1 MITHDLI
8 QGSPEWQLFRVNYH
22 GASEAAAMLGLSSH
36 TTRAELLRMKY
47 LNDAKQFS
55 DWVQRHVLDYGHQVE
70 AMARPLVEQVIGTEL
85 YPVTCSLG
93 RLSASLDG
101 LTMAEDVAF
110 EHKQWNVELA
120 AAVAQGQLPDEFMP
134 QCQQIMLVTG
144 AEKVMFVV
152 SDGTVDNMVMMEVFP
167 DKAWQD
173 RIVGGWNTFMGD
185 LVDYELPAVEV
196 KPAADPIMSLP
207 ALSIQING
215 QVVASNLD
223 DFKARADAFIASI
236 KTELLTDEDFAQAEA
251 TVKFCADAEQAL
263 AIGKKSALAQ
273 MEDVDYLMRTVDHI
287 SEQMRAKRLALEKL
301 VDAKKKSIREGII
314 EKAMR
319 EFAAHVAGLEDEIKP
334 IRLIVQARD
343 FAGAM
348 RGRRTIA
355 TLRNAA
361 DTELAAGKITVD
373 ALAKG
378 IRSRL
383 AWYREHAAGHELLF
397 ADLQN
402 LIQKA
407 DDDFKLAVM
416 ARLKAHQDAEAAKAA
431 LVAMPGSGSGGGT
444 GTSSGTMMSVS
455 VGYGGGG
462 VGGGGGPRSG
472 APTLRLGDICERLR
486 FTVNAE
492 FLASLGFSATQVKG
506 AKLFHEADF
515 PLICAAICRH
525 ISAVQAQHKA
535 AA

>member
-8 QGSPEWQLFRVNYH
+8 QGSAEWQLFRLNYH

-47 LNDAKQFS
+47 LNDPKQFS
-55 DWVQRHVLDYGHQVE
+55 DGVQRHVLDYGHEVE

-85 YPVTCSLG
+85 YPVTCSIG
-93 RLSASLDG
+93 KLSASLDG
-101 LTMAEDVAF
+101 LTMAEDVAM
-110 EHKQWNVELA
+110 EHKQMNLDLA
-120 AAVAQGQLPDEFMP
+120 AAVAQGQLPDEYMP

-152 SDGTVDNMVMMEVFP
+152 SDGTVDNMVMMEVLP
-167 DKAWQD
+167 DAAWQQ
-173 RIVGGWNTFMGD
+173 RIVDGWSQFDRD
-185 LVDYELPAVEV
+185 LAAYTLPAVEV

-236 KTELLTDEDFAQAEA
+236 KTELTTDEDFAQAEV
-251 TVKFCADAEQAL
+251 TVKFCADAELAL

-301 VDAKKKSIREGII
+301 VEAKKKSIREGII

-319 EFAAHVAGLEDEIKP
+319 EFAAHVAELEDEIKP
-334 IRLIVQARD
+334 IKLIVQARD

-348 RGRRTIA
+348 RGKRTIA

-373 ALAKG
+373 ALAKS
-378 IRSRL
+378 IRGRL
-383 AWYREHAAGHELLF
+383 AWYREHAAGYAFLF

-416 ARLKAHQDAEAAKAA
+416 ARLKSHQDEGEQITKIFADLGA
-431 LVAMPGSGSGGGT
+431 GSGGGT
-444 GTSSGTMMSVS
+444 GTSTGTMMVVS
-455 VGYGGGG
+455 TTG
-462 VGGGGGPRSG
+462 VVAGGGGGPRSG
-472 APTLRLGDICERLR
+472 TPTLRLGDICERLR

-492 FLASLGFSATQVKG
+492 FLASLGFAATQVKG